1 MSRTH
6 RFALLLGL
14 LPLFAWAG
22 MTALGWAPDAQVL
35 SGTLDGSDPAGSAMR
50 GLAYV
55 GTWLTLAVV
64 GPPLI
69 GGSMLWWVANRV
81 ASRIPSTDE
90 ASAVAA
96 DRVRLSRAK
105 RPA

>member
-1 MSRTH
+1 MSRIH

-14 LPLFAWAG
+14 LPLFAWAA

-69 GGSMLWWVANRV
+69 GGSAMWWVANRLTR
-81 ASRIPSTDE
+81 RIPSTDE
-90 ASAVAA
+90 TVAA
-96 DRVRLSRAK
+96 GSADRMRA
-105 RPA
+105 